1 MEQHIKTL
9 LDEYAGHSKVCC
21 YNYDCEIE
29 ANRAKERIEK
39 ELEAKI
45 KQDSYY
51 KGYEEGQNS
60 KYSDLTFMMDEDTKN
75 LVFSIRKEVVEEIQK
90 GVDIYKVPKELVRVN
105 KLKADYIYVYDLNTF
120 ILNKLT
126 N

>member
-1 MEQHIKTL
+1 MTTKELFEKRKVKQDSDGEYPYIMMYGEV
-9 LDEYAGHSKVCC
+9 DE
-21 YNYDCEIE
+21 I
-29 ANRAKERIEK
+29 IK
-39 ELEAKI
+39 ELEA
-45 KQDSYY
+45 
-51 KGYEEGQNS
+51 
-60 KYSDLTFMMDEDTKN
+60 
-75 LVFSIRKEVVEEIQK
+75 SIRKEVVEEIQK